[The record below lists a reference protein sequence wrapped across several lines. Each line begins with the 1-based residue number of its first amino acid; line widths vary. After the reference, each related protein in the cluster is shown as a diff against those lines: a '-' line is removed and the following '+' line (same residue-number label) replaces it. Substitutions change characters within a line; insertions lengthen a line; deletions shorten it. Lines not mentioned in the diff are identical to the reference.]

1 MRCPVRAGT
10 ADILPLPGGF
20 GTVGSAG
27 GCILLQRW
35 LHFRD
40 AVEILLMN
48 LFRTRHYRNL
58 KKLQEASCSLPI
70 LLLLLLQCVALQT
83 AILSPRVLAA
93 IINSRNITLQS
104 LLLSLAKIR

>member
-1 MRCPVRAGT
+1 MRAGT

-70 LLLLLLQCVALQT
+70 LLLLLQCIALQT
-83 AILSPRVLAA
+83 AILSPTVLAA

-104 LLLSLAKIR
+104 LFLSLAKIG